1 MPPLKPGHISPTP
14 EEERAINR
22 GIALDPDNPE
32 LTEEDFA
39 GMRPAREVA
48 PDIVAEYLANGGH
61 IPIASHLLG
70 PKHRIKEDPN
80 VSPEPGKDL
89 LAILDSY
96 NRKERFFLL
105 AQALNATRD
114 SGGFSLGHEFFNT
127 LLDVVFD
134 ENDPEPFYD
143 YYAAMDYH
151 LDSLVA
157 ALYEF
162 RKEGSVSSVSGEDAG
177 LVAGN
182 RQGVDLLVALRG
194 GKTYYLLLVEA
205 KRSSSWSNV
214 QAKSM
219 ATRLEEIFG
228 PEGDRIP
235 NVTPRFCL
243 MSPNLPKRHDF
254 SDWPFWMVPNGKPRW
269 LQFEMPKGRRRVK
282 RPSEGKAEI
291 IPA

>member
-22 GIALDPDNPE
+22 GIALDPDTDE
-32 LTEEDFA
+32 LTEEDFKW
-39 GMRPAREVA
+39 MRPAREA
-48 PDIVAEYLANGGH
+48 LPELVAEYLTNGGH
-61 IPIASHLLG
+61 IPIAPHLLG
-70 PKHRIKEDPN
+70 PKHRIKEDPD

-89 LAILDSY
+89 LGILDSY

-114 SGGFSLGHEFFNT
+114 SGGFSLGHEFFNK

-162 RKEGSVSSVSGEDAG
+162 REGRAVAVPSTDAKLIKGNQED
-177 LVAGN
+177 
-182 RQGVDLLVALRG
+182 VDLLVALRG
-194 GKTYYLLLVEA
+194 GKAYYLLFIEA
-205 KRSSSWSNV
+205 KGASPWDNK
-214 QAKSM
+214 QAKSK
-219 ATRLEEIFG
+219 AKRLQAIFG
-228 PEGDRIP
+228 PEGNRIP
-235 NVTPRFCL
+235 GVTPRFCL
-243 MSPNLPKRHDF
+243 LSPKKPQRLDF
-254 SDWPFWMVPNGKPRW
+254 SGWPCWMAPDGEPPW
-269 LQFEMPKGRRRVK
+269 LELKMRDGRRRVK

-291 IPA
+291 VPA